1 MSAAV
6 FEPDGDTLVPTVL
19 ARGPWDPD
27 AMHGGPPAA
36 ALARAVESVPTV
48 DGVAMAVARLTVDL
62 LRPIPL
68 QPLRITTAVVRD
80 GRKVQVVEAAVTVA
94 AGGLEVARGR
104 AVRIRSAPVPLPY
117 EDPLRGPLLV
127 AEPAPPP
134 VDGLERSGPILE
146 TDEAFHRD
154 AIDLR
159 FVEGAWDAPGPVTF
173 WGRLLVPLVDGEEP
187 TPLQR
192 TAALSDM
199 GNGVSGVV
207 GFDTHLFINPE
218 LSVHLWR
225 YPAGDWIGFRSRSD
239 LGRHGVGLAES
250 AIYDETS
257 RIGTALQS
265 LFIDVR

>member
-1 MSAAV
+1 RRPATADMTVAV
-6 FEPDGDTLVPTVL
+6 FEPDGDIVVPTTL

-36 ALARAVESVPTV
+36 ALARAVEAVPTV
-48 DGVAMAVARLTVDL
+48 DGVAMPVARLTRDL
-62 LRPIPL
+62 LRPIPV
-68 QPLRITTAVVRD
+68 QPLRITTDVVRD
-80 GRKVQVVEAAVTVA
+80 GRRIQVVEAAVTIV
-94 AGGLEVARGR
+94 GSGLDVARGR

-117 EDPLRGPLLV
+117 EDPVRGPLLV
-127 AEPAPPP
+127 PEAAPTS
-134 VDGLERSGPILE
+134 VDGLEQSGPILE
-146 TDEAFHRD
+146 TNEGFHRD

-207 GFDTHLFINPE
+207 GFETHVFINPE

-225 YPAGDWIGFRSRSD
+225 YPAGEWIGFR
-239 LGRHGVGLAES
+239 
-250 AIYDETS
+250 
-257 RIGTALQS
+257 
-265 LFIDVR
+265 